1 MKATTHVL
9 LISDQAAPNLLAA
22 LDPDLKPKEA
32 VLVTSRKMRR
42 RAEALGGVLR
52 DVGITVETVNLDDEH
67 DFAGLETAL
76 LDIAGVRNGPSVALN
91 VTGGTKLMALAAK
104 SVADTAN
111 WSVFY
116 VDVDTDEMIVLGQG
130 RPTRR
135 KLSEHLRLR
144 HYLRSYGFEI
154 EGDIERRGLEPRH
167 RELLQTLIIQV
178 GRMEQA
184 LGQLNGLGQ
193 DCENKRALRTGLSP
207 TQLDN
212 PDLNALLRNFEGA
225 GVLRVTG
232 DTLQFTSEADR
243 AFACGGW
250 LEQYMYDALTE
261 AQGELGVRDKAS
273 NLTVADGSGVKNE
286 IDVAFL
292 ARNRLFMVECKT
304 ARMDRP
310 ESPKANETLF
320 KLSEISKRVGG
331 LGARGML
338 ATYRPLRESERRL
351 ANALNIEVICGAELA
366 QTRERLK
373 RWVGP
378 QVGS

>member
-1 MKATTHVL
+1 MKATTQVL

-22 LDPDLKPKEA
+22 LDPDLKPEEA
-32 VLVTSRKMRR
+32 VLVTSRKMHK
-42 RAEALGGVLR
+42 RAQALGSVLR
-52 DVGITVETVNLDDEH
+52 EAGIRVETVDLDDEH
-67 DFAGLETAL
+67 DFAGVESAL
-76 LDIAGVRNGPSVALN
+76 LEIASLRDGPSVALN
-91 VTGGTKLMALAAK
+91 VTGGTKLMALAAN
-104 SVADTAN
+104 SVAETAK

-116 VDVDTDEMIVLGQG
+116 VDVDTDEIIVLGNG
-130 RPTRR
+130 RPIRR

-154 EGDIERRGLEPRH
+154 EGDIEHRGVESRH
-167 RELLQTLIIQV
+167 RDLLRTLIIQV

-184 LGQLNGLGQ
+184 LGQLNWLGQ
-193 DCENKRALRTGLSP
+193 ACEKKTLCAELLP
-207 TQLDN
+207 TQLD
-212 PDLNALLRNFEGA
+212 DHDFNALVRNFEEA
-225 GVLRVTG
+225 GVLRVTRN
-232 DTLQFTSEADR
+232 TLQFTSEADLS
-243 AFACGGW
+243 FACGGW

-261 AQGELGVRDKAS
+261 AHGELGIRDKAS
-273 NLTVADGSGVKNE
+273 NLTVVDGSGVKNE

-292 ARNRLFMVECKT
+292 ARNRLFMIECKT
-304 ARMDRP
+304 ARMDNP
-310 ESPKANETLF
+310 EAPKANQALF

-351 ANALNIEVICGAELA
+351 AEALNIQVICGAELA

-378 QVGS
+378 QIGP

>member
-52 DVGITVETVNLDDEH
+52 DVGITVETVDLDDEH
-67 DFAGLETAL
+67 DFAGLEKAL
-76 LDIAGVRNGPSVALN
+76 LEIADVRNGPSVALN

-104 SVADTAN
+104 SIAEAAN
-111 WSVFY
+111 WGVFY
-116 VDVDTDEMIVLGQG
+116 VDVDTDEVIVLDHD

-144 HYLRSYGFEI
+144 HYLRSYGFAI
-154 EGDIERRGLEPRH
+154 EGDIEHRGVEPRH

-184 LGQLNGLGQ
+184 LGQLNWLGQ
-193 DCENKRALRTGLSP
+193 TCENKRTLRVELSP
-207 TQLDN
+207 PQRDNHDLD
-212 PDLNALLRNFEGA
+212 ALLRNFEGA
-225 GVLRVTG
+225 GVLTVTG

-243 AFACGGW
+243 SFACGGW

-261 AQGELGVRDKAS
+261 AHGELGVRDKAS
-273 NLTVADGSGVKNE
+273 NLTVADASGVKNE

-292 ARNRLFMVECKT
+292 ARNRLFMIECKT

-310 ESPKANETLF
+310 EAPKANETLF
-320 KLSEISKRVGG
+320 KLAEISKRVGG

-338 ATYRPLRESERRL
+338 APYRRLRESERRL
-351 ANALNIEVICGAELA
+351 ASALNIEVICDTELA

-373 RWVGP
+373 RWAGP
-378 QVGS
+378 RLGS

>member
-42 RAEALGGVLR
+42 RAVALESVLR
-52 DVGITVETVNLDDEH
+52 DVGIKVETVDLEDEH
-67 DFAGLETAL
+67 DFAGLESAL
-76 LDIAGVRNGPSVALN
+76 LEIASVRDGPSVALN
-91 VTGGTKLMALAAK
+91 VTGGTKLMALAAN
-104 SVADTAN
+104 SVAETAK

-116 VDVDTDEMIVLGQG
+116 IDVDTDEMIMLGNG
-130 RPTRR
+130 RHTRR

-154 EGDIERRGLEPRH
+154 EGDIEHRGVEPRH
-167 RELLQTLIIQV
+167 RDLLQTLIIQV

-184 LGQLNGLGQ
+184 LGQLNWLGQ
-193 DCENKRALRTGLSP
+193 ASVQSRSLRAELSL

-212 PDLNALLRNFEGA
+212 HDLNALLRNFEEA
-225 GVLRVTG
+225 GVLMVTG
-232 DTLQFTSEADR
+232 DTLQFKSEADR
-243 AFACGGW
+243 SFACGGW

-261 AQGELGVRDKAS
+261 AHGELGIRDKAS
-273 NLTVADGSGVKNE
+273 NLTVVDGNDVKNE

-292 ARNRLFMVECKT
+292 ARNRLFMIECKT

-310 ESPKANETLF
+310 EARKANEALF

-338 ATYRPLRESERRL
+338 AAYRPLRESERRL
-351 ANALNIEVICGAELA
+351 AEALNIQVICGSELTQA
-366 QTRERLK
+366 KERLK
-373 RWVGP
+373 RWVAP
-378 QVGS
+378 QIGS